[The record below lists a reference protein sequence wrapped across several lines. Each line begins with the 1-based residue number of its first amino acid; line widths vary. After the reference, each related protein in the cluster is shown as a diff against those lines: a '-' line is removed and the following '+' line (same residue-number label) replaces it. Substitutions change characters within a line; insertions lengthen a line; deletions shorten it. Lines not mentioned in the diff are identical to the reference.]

1 MGKELFDNIPSKV
14 ADLLSDVKNGRIGL
28 PDLQRPFVW
37 KDNKVRELLDSMMKG
52 YPIGYIMLWASPDD
66 YENTGYIGKNDKMYK
81 RPDDLVIDGQQRL
94 TALLAAMY
102 GVTIKDKNYK
112 ERKIRISF
120 NPLTREFAVWTQAYE
135 RNPEWISE
143 ISSVFAAD
151 QEHNISKF
159 RKAYIKTANEGR
171 TKNNEPELTEDEE
184 DIIEENINDLLNLG
198 IYSLPTLKINSKADE
213 EDVAD
218 IFVRVNSGGQNLTE
232 KNFIETLIAVY
243 DNDVHD
249 KINKINSKADEE
261 DVADIFVRVN
271 SGGQNL
277 TEKNFIETLI
287 AVYDNDVHDKINK
300 FCAESR
306 IPANGTSFNQILQVD
321 PSHLIRMSV
330 GVGFR
335 RARLRYAYM
344 LLRGKN
350 LKTGEITQDVREENL
365 KIFKESLDMVT
376 NLNNWHAFMNLFASA
391 GYLKGSLV
399 ASSNAVVFS
408 YVLYLIGKYDYK
420 VSSVVNNWHAFMNL
434 FASAG
439 YLKGSL
445 VASSNAVVFSYVL
458 YLIGKYDY
466 KVSSVELQ
474 KIIRKWIF
482 MSTITGFYTG
492 STESE
497 VEKQFAD
504 LRDVH
509 NADEFV
515 AYLNSV
521 IANRFTDDYFEY
533 SLPAELNSSSAT
545 SPAWYGYVAAINV
558 LGTPMLF
565 STAPL
570 SQYFVLG
577 TSGDKNSVDK
587 HHIFPKHY
595 LEEIGYDNDRDRN
608 QIANFTYLDYATNI
622 DISDAPPAEYVGRYR
637 DKLGEDGYKL
647 ACAQNAL
654 PENFEQLSYPEF
666 LSQRRLL
673 MAQIVKK
680 AYNELN
686 K

>member
-14 ADLLSDVKNGRIGL
+14 SDLLSDVKNGRIGL

-52 YPIGYIMLWASPDD
+52 YPIGYIMLWSSPDD
-66 YENTGYIGKNDKMYK
+66 YENTGHIGKNEKVYK

-102 GVTIKDKNYK
+102 GVTIKDQNYE
-112 ERKIRISF
+112 ERKIKISF
-120 NPLTREFAVWTQAYE
+120 NPLTCEFAVWTQAYD

-143 ISSVFAAD
+143 ICSVFAAD
-151 QEHNISKF
+151 QEHTISRF
-159 RKAYIKTANEGR
+159 RKSFIRSVNESR
-171 TKNNEPELTEDEE
+171 EKNGKELLTEEEE
-184 DIIEENINDLLNLG
+184 DVIEENINNLLNLG
-198 IYSLPTLKINSKADE
+198 IYSLPTLKM
-213 EDVAD
+213 
-218 IFVRVNSGGQNLTE
+218 
-232 KNFIETLIAVY
+232 IAVY
-243 DNDVHD
+243 DNDVHA
-249 KINKINSKADEE
+249 KIN
-261 DVADIFVRVN
+261 
-271 SGGQNL
+271 Q
-277 TEKNFIETLI
+277 
-287 AVYDNDVHDKINK
+287 

-306 IPANGTSFNQILQVD
+306 VPSNGTAFNQILQVD

-335 RARLRYAYM
+335 RARLRYAYL

-365 KIFKESLDMVT
+365 RIFKESLDMVT

-408 YVLYLIGKYDYK
+408 YVLYLIGKYE
-420 VSSVVNNWHAFMNL
+420 
-434 FASAG
+434 
-439 YLKGSL
+439 
-445 VASSNAVVFSYVL
+445 
-458 YLIGKYDY
+458 Y

-509 NADEFV
+509 HADEFV
-515 AYLNSV
+515 SYLNSV
-521 IANRFTDDYFEY
+521 IGNRFTDDYFVY
-533 SLPAELNSSSAT
+533 SLPAELNSSSAN
-545 SPAWYGYVAAINV
+545 SPAWYGYIAAVNV

-577 TSGDKNSVDK
+577 ANGGKNSVDK

-595 LEEIGYDNDRDRN
+595 LEKIGYDNDRDRN
-608 QIANFTYLDYATNI
+608 QIANFTYLDYTTNI
-622 DISDAPPAEYVGRYR
+622 DISDEAPAEYVCRYR
-637 DKLGEDGYKL
+637 EKLGEEGYRL

-666 LSQRRLL
+666 LKQRRLL

-680 AYNELN
+680 AYNELD

>member
-14 ADLLSDVKNGRIGL
+14 ADILSDVKNGRVGL

-37 KDNKVRELLDSMMKG
+37 QDNKVRELLDSMMKG

-66 YENTGYIGKNDKMYK
+66 YENTVHIGKNEKIYK
-81 RPDDLVIDGQQRL
+81 RPNDLVIDGQQRL

-102 GVTIKDKNYK
+102 GVTIMDKNYK
-112 ERKIRISF
+112 ERAIRISF
-120 NPLTREFAVWTQAYE
+120 NPLTREFAVWTPAFE
-135 RNPEWISE
+135 KNPEWISE
-143 ISSVFAAD
+143 ISQVFAAD
-151 QEHNISKF
+151 EEHNISKF
-159 RKAYIKTANEGR
+159 RKAYIKIVNEGR
-171 TKNNEPELTEDEE
+171 AKNNEEELTEDEE
-184 DIIEENINDLLNLG
+184 DRIEENINDLLNLG
-198 IYSLPTLKINSKADE
+198 IYSLPTLKINSKANE
-213 EDVAD
+213 ENVAD

-243 DNDVHD
+243 DN
-249 KINKINSKADEE
+249 A
-261 DVADIFVRVN
+261 
-271 SGGQNL
+271 
-277 TEKNFIETLI
+277 
-287 AVYDNDVHDKINK
+287 VHDKINK
-300 FCAESR
+300 FCADSR

-335 RARLRYAYM
+335 RARLRYVYM

-350 LKTGEITQDVREENL
+350 LKTGEITQNIREENL

-391 GYLKGSLV
+391 GYLKGS
-399 ASSNAVVFS
+399 F
-408 YVLYLIGKYDYK
+408 
-420 VSSVVNNWHAFMNL
+420 
-434 FASAG
+434 
-439 YLKGSL
+439 

-474 KIIRKWIF
+474 KIISKWIF

-492 STESE
+492 STESR

-515 AYLNSV
+515 VYLDSV

-533 SLPAELNSSSAT
+533 SLPSELNSSSAT
-545 SPAWYGYVAAINV
+545 SPAWYGYIAAINV

-570 SQYFVLG
+570 SQYFILG
-577 TSGDKNSVDK
+577 TSGDKNSIDK
-587 HHIFPKHY
+587 HHIFPKNY
-595 LEEIGYDNDRDRN
+595 LGKIGYNNDRDRN

-622 DISDAPPAEYVGRYR
+622 DISDAPPTEYVSRYR
-637 DKLGEDGYKL
+637 DKLGEEGYKL
-647 ACAQNAL
+647 ACKQNAL

-666 LSQRRLL
+666 LIKRRIL

-680 AYNELN
+680 AYDKLN

>member
-14 ADLLSDVKNGRIGL
+14 ADILSDIKNGRVGL

-37 KDNKVRELLDSMMKG
+37 QDNKVRELLDSMMKG

-66 YENTGYIGKNDKMYK
+66 YENTVHIGKNEKIYK
-81 RPDDLVIDGQQRL
+81 RPNDLVIDDQQRL

-102 GVTIKDKNYK
+102 GVTIMDKNYK
-112 ERKIRISF
+112 ERAIRISF
-120 NPLTREFAVWTQAYE
+120 NPLTREFAVWTPAFE
-135 RNPEWISE
+135 KNPEWISE
-143 ISSVFAAD
+143 ISQVFAAD
-151 QEHNISKF
+151 EEHNISKF
-159 RKAYIKTANEGR
+159 RKAYIKIVNEGR
-171 TKNNEPELTEDEE
+171 AKNDEEELTEDEE
-184 DIIEENINDLLNLG
+184 DRIEENINDLLNLG
-198 IYSLPTLKINSKADE
+198 IYSLPTLKINSKANE
-213 EDVAD
+213 ENVAD

-243 DNDVHD
+243 DN
-249 KINKINSKADEE
+249 A
-261 DVADIFVRVN
+261 
-271 SGGQNL
+271 
-277 TEKNFIETLI
+277 
-287 AVYDNDVHDKINK
+287 VHDKINK
-300 FCAESR
+300 FCADSR

-335 RARLRYAYM
+335 RARLRYVYM

-350 LKTGEITQDVREENL
+350 LKTGEITQNIREENL

-391 GYLKGSLV
+391 GYLKGS
-399 ASSNAVVFS
+399 F
-408 YVLYLIGKYDYK
+408 
-420 VSSVVNNWHAFMNL
+420 
-434 FASAG
+434 
-439 YLKGSL
+439 

-474 KIIRKWIF
+474 KIISKWIF

-492 STESE
+492 STESQ

-515 AYLNSV
+515 VYLDSV

-533 SLPAELNSSSAT
+533 SLPSELNSSSAT
-545 SPAWYGYVAAINV
+545 SPAWYGYIAAINV

-570 SQYFVLG
+570 SQYFILG
-577 TSGDKNSVDK
+577 TSGDKNLIDK
-587 HHIFPKHY
+587 HHIFPKNY
-595 LEEIGYDNDRDRN
+595 LGKIGYNNDRDRN

-622 DISDAPPAEYVGRYR
+622 DISDAPPTEYVSRYR
-637 DKLGEDGYKL
+637 DKLGEEGYKL
-647 ACAQNAL
+647 ACKQNAL

-666 LSQRRLL
+666 LIKRRIL

-680 AYNELN
+680 AYDKLN

>member
-14 ADLLSDVKNGRIGL
+14 ADILSDVKNGRVGL

-37 KDNKVRELLDSMMKG
+37 QDNKVRELLDSMMKG

-66 YENTGYIGKNDKMYK
+66 YENTVHIGKNEKIYK
-81 RPDDLVIDGQQRL
+81 RPNDLVIDGQQRL

-102 GVTIKDKNYK
+102 GVTIMDKNYK
-112 ERKIRISF
+112 ERAIRISF
-120 NPLTREFAVWTQAYE
+120 NPLTREFAVWTPAFE
-135 RNPEWISE
+135 KNSEWISE
-143 ISSVFAAD
+143 ISQVFAAD
-151 QEHNISKF
+151 EEHNISKF
-159 RKAYIKTANEGR
+159 RKAYIKIVNEGR
-171 TKNNEPELTEDEE
+171 AKNNEEELTEDEE
-184 DIIEENINDLLNLG
+184 DRIEENINDLLNLG
-198 IYSLPTLKINSKADE
+198 IYSLPTLKINSKANE
-213 EDVAD
+213 ENVAD

-243 DNDVHD
+243 DN
-249 KINKINSKADEE
+249 A
-261 DVADIFVRVN
+261 
-271 SGGQNL
+271 
-277 TEKNFIETLI
+277 
-287 AVYDNDVHDKINK
+287 VHDKINK
-300 FCAESR
+300 FCADSR

-335 RARLRYAYM
+335 RARLRYVYM

-350 LKTGEITQDVREENL
+350 LKTGEITQNIREENL

-391 GYLKGSLV
+391 GYLKGS
-399 ASSNAVVFS
+399 F
-408 YVLYLIGKYDYK
+408 
-420 VSSVVNNWHAFMNL
+420 
-434 FASAG
+434 
-439 YLKGSL
+439 

-474 KIIRKWIF
+474 KIISKWIF

-492 STESE
+492 STESQ

-515 AYLNSV
+515 VYLDSV
-521 IANRFTDDYFEY
+521 IANRFTDDYLEY
-533 SLPAELNSSSAT
+533 SLPSELNSSSAT
-545 SPAWYGYVAAINV
+545 SPAWYGYIAAINV

-570 SQYFVLG
+570 SQYFILG
-577 TSGDKNSVDK
+577 TSGDKNSIDK
-587 HHIFPKHY
+587 HHIFPKNY
-595 LEEIGYDNDRDRN
+595 LGKIGYNNDRDRN

-622 DISDAPPAEYVGRYR
+622 DISDAPPTEYVSRYR
-637 DKLGEDGYKL
+637 DKLGEEGYKL
-647 ACAQNAL
+647 ACKQNAL

-666 LSQRRLL
+666 LIKRRIL

-680 AYNELN
+680 AYDKLN

>member
-1 MGKELFDNIPSKV
+1 MGRELFDNIPSKV
-14 ADLLSDVKNGRIGL
+14 SDLLNDVKNGRIGL

-66 YENTGYIGKNDKMYK
+66 YANTAQIGKNDKVYK
-81 RPDDLVIDGQQRL
+81 QPDDLVIDGQQRL

-102 GVTIKDKNYK
+102 GVTIRDKNYA

-120 NPLTREFAVWTQAYE
+120 NPLTREFAVWTQAFE
-135 RNPEWISE
+135 RDPEWISE
-143 ISSVFAAD
+143 ISSVFSAD
-151 QEHNISKF
+151 QEHSISKF
-159 RKAYIKTANEGR
+159 RKTYIKTANEGR
-171 TKNNEPELTEDEE
+171 IKNGQPQLTEDEE
-184 DIIEENINDLLNLG
+184 DLIEENINDLLNLG
-198 IYSLPTLKINSKADE
+198 IYSLPTLKINAKADE

-232 KNFIETLIAVY
+232 KNFIEKLIAVY
-243 DNDVHD
+243 DNEAYD
-249 KINKINSKADEE
+249 KIN
-261 DVADIFVRVN
+261 
-271 SGGQNL
+271 
-277 TEKNFIETLI
+277 NF
-287 AVYDNDVHDKINK
+287 
-300 FCAESR
+300 CSESR
-306 IPANGTSFNQILQVD
+306 KPANGTSYNQILQVD
-321 PSHLIRMSV
+321 PSHLIRVAV

-350 LKTGEITQDVREENL
+350 LKTGEITQNVRKENL
-365 KIFKESLDMVT
+365 SIFKASLDMAT
-376 NLNNWHAFMNLFASA
+376 NLNNWHAFMNLFTSA

-408 YVLYLIGKYDYK
+408 YVLYLIGKYE
-420 VSSVVNNWHAFMNL
+420 
-434 FASAG
+434 
-439 YLKGSL
+439 
-445 VASSNAVVFSYVL
+445 
-458 YLIGKYDY
+458 Y

-474 KIIRKWIF
+474 KIICKWIF
-482 MSTITGFYTG
+482 MSTITGFYTE
-492 STESE
+492 STETE

-504 LRDVH
+504 LRSIH
-509 NADEFV
+509 TANQFV
-515 AYLNSV
+515 TYLDNKIS
-521 IANRFTDDYFEY
+521 NRFTDDYFRY

-545 SPAWYGYVAAINV
+545 SPAWYGYIAAINV

-570 SQYFVLG
+570 SKYFVLG
-577 TSGDKNSVDK
+577 TNGNKNSIDK

-595 LEEIGYDNDRDRN
+595 LEKIGYDNDRDRN
-608 QIANFTYLDYATNI
+608 QIANFTYLDYTTNI
-622 DISDAPPAEYVGRYR
+622 DISDAPPVEYVTRYR
-637 DKLGEDGYKL
+637 EKLGEEGYKRT
-647 ACAQNAL
+647 CAQNAL
-654 PENFEQLSYPEF
+654 PENFEKLTYPEF

>member
-66 YENTGYIGKNDKMYK
+66 YENTGHIGKNEKVYK

-102 GVTIKDKNYK
+102 GVTIKDKDYK

-143 ISSVFAAD
+143 ISSVFSAD

-159 RKAYIKTANEGR
+159 RKAFIKSANESR
-171 TKNNEPELTEDEE
+171 EKNGEAMLTEDEE
-184 DIIEENINDLLNLG
+184 DLIEENINDLLNLG

-249 KINKINSKADEE
+249 KIN
-261 DVADIFVRVN
+261 
-271 SGGQNL
+271 Q
-277 TEKNFIETLI
+277 
-287 AVYDNDVHDKINK
+287 

-306 IPANGTSFNQILQVD
+306 IPANGTSYNQILLVD
-321 PSHLIRMSV
+321 PSHLIRMAV

-350 LKTGEITQDVREENL
+350 LKTGEITQSVREDNL
-365 KIFKESLDMVT
+365 EIFKNSLDVVT
-376 NLNNWHAFMNLFASA
+376 NLNNWHAFMNLFATA
-391 GYLKGSLV
+391 GYLKGGFV

-408 YVLYLIGKYDYK
+408 YVLHLIGKYDYK
-420 VSSVVNNWHAFMNL
+420 VPSV
-434 FASAG
+434 
-439 YLKGSL
+439 
-445 VASSNAVVFSYVL
+445 
-458 YLIGKYDY
+458 D
-466 KVSSVELQ
+466 LQ

-492 STESE
+492 STETE

-515 AYLNSV
+515 AYLDSV
-521 IANRFTDDYFEY
+521 IKNRFTDDYFTY
-533 SLPAELNSSSAT
+533 SFPSELNSSSAT
-545 SPAWYGYVAAINV
+545 SPAWYGYIAAINV

-595 LEEIGYDNDRDRN
+595 LEQIGYDNDRDRN

-622 DISDAPPAEYVGRYR
+622 DISDAPPAEYVARYKE
-637 DKLGEDGYKL
+637 KLGEEGYKL

-654 PENFEQLSYPEF
+654 PENFEQLSYPDF
-666 LSQRRLL
+666 LNQRRIL

-680 AYNELN
+680 AYEKLC

>member
-14 ADLLSDVKNGRIGL
+14 ADILSDVKNGRVGL

-37 KDNKVRELLDSMMKG
+37 QDNKVRELLDSMMKG

-66 YENTGYIGKNDKMYK
+66 YENTVHIGKNEKIYK
-81 RPDDLVIDGQQRL
+81 RPNDLVIDGQQRL

-102 GVTIKDKNYK
+102 GVTIMDKNYK
-112 ERKIRISF
+112 ERAIRISF
-120 NPLTREFAVWTQAYE
+120 NPLTREFAVWTPAFE
-135 RNPEWISE
+135 KNPEWISE
-143 ISSVFAAD
+143 ISQVFAAD
-151 QEHNISKF
+151 EEHNISKF
-159 RKAYIKTANEGR
+159 RKAYIKIVNEGR
-171 TKNNEPELTEDEE
+171 AKNNEEELTEDEE
-184 DIIEENINDLLNLG
+184 DRIEENINDLLNLG
-198 IYSLPTLKINSKADE
+198 IYSLPTLKINSKANE
-213 EDVAD
+213 ENVAD

-243 DNDVHD
+243 DNAVHD
-249 KINKINSKADEE
+249 KIN
-261 DVADIFVRVN
+261 
-271 SGGQNL
+271 Q
-277 TEKNFIETLI
+277 
-287 AVYDNDVHDKINK
+287 
-300 FCAESR
+300 FCADSR

-335 RARLRYAYM
+335 RARLRYVYM

-350 LKTGEITQDVREENL
+350 LKTGEITQNIREENL

-391 GYLKGSLV
+391 GYLKGS
-399 ASSNAVVFS
+399 F
-408 YVLYLIGKYDYK
+408 
-420 VSSVVNNWHAFMNL
+420 
-434 FASAG
+434 
-439 YLKGSL
+439 

-474 KIIRKWIF
+474 KIISKWIF

-492 STESE
+492 STESQ

-515 AYLNSV
+515 VYLDSV

-533 SLPAELNSSSAT
+533 SLPSELNSSSAT
-545 SPAWYGYVAAINV
+545 SPAWYGYIAAINV

-570 SQYFVLG
+570 SQYFILG
-577 TSGDKNSVDK
+577 TSGDKNSIDK
-587 HHIFPKHY
+587 HHIFPKNY
-595 LEEIGYDNDRDRN
+595 LGKIGYNNDRDRN

-622 DISDAPPAEYVGRYR
+622 DISDASPTEYVSRYR
-637 DKLGEDGYKL
+637 DKLGEEGYKL
-647 ACAQNAL
+647 ACKQNAL

-666 LSQRRLL
+666 LIKRRIL

-680 AYNELN
+680 AYDKLN

>member
-14 ADLLSDVKNGRIGL
+14 ADILSDVKNGRVGL

-37 KDNKVRELLDSMMKG
+37 QDNKVRELLDSMMKG

-66 YENTGYIGKNDKMYK
+66 YENTVHIGKNEKIYK
-81 RPDDLVIDGQQRL
+81 RPNDLVIDGQQRL

-102 GVTIKDKNYK
+102 GVTIMDKNYK
-112 ERKIRISF
+112 ERAIRISF
-120 NPLTREFAVWTQAYE
+120 NPLTREFAVWTPAFE
-135 RNPEWISE
+135 KNPEWISE
-143 ISSVFAAD
+143 ISQVFAAD
-151 QEHNISKF
+151 EEHNISKF
-159 RKAYIKTANEGR
+159 RKAYIKIVNEGR
-171 TKNNEPELTEDEE
+171 TKNNEEELTEDEE
-184 DIIEENINDLLNLG
+184 DCIEENINDLLNLG
-198 IYSLPTLKINSKADE
+198 IYSLPTLKINSKANE

-243 DNDVHD
+243 DN
-249 KINKINSKADEE
+249 A
-261 DVADIFVRVN
+261 
-271 SGGQNL
+271 
-277 TEKNFIETLI
+277 
-287 AVYDNDVHDKINK
+287 VHDKINK
-300 FCAESR
+300 FCADSR

-330 GVGFR
+330 CVGFR
-335 RARLRYAYM
+335 RARLRYVYM

-350 LKTGEITQDVREENL
+350 LKTGEITQNIREENL

-391 GYLKGSLV
+391 GYLKGS
-399 ASSNAVVFS
+399 F
-408 YVLYLIGKYDYK
+408 
-420 VSSVVNNWHAFMNL
+420 
-434 FASAG
+434 
-439 YLKGSL
+439 

-474 KIIRKWIF
+474 KIISKWIF

-492 STESE
+492 STESQ

-515 AYLNSV
+515 VYLDSV

-533 SLPAELNSSSAT
+533 SLPSELNSSSAT
-545 SPAWYGYVAAINV
+545 SPAWYGYIAAINV

-570 SQYFVLG
+570 SQYFILG
-577 TSGDKNSVDK
+577 TSGDKNSIDK
-587 HHIFPKHY
+587 HHIFPKNY
-595 LEEIGYDNDRDRN
+595 LGKIGYNNDRDRN

-622 DISDAPPAEYVGRYR
+622 DISDAPPTEYVSRYR
-637 DKLGEDGYKL
+637 DKLGEEGYKL
-647 ACAQNAL
+647 ACKQNAL

-666 LSQRRLL
+666 LIKRRIL

-680 AYNELN
+680 AYDKLN

>member
-14 ADLLSDVKNGRIGL
+14 ADILSDVKNGRVGL

-37 KDNKVRELLDSMMKG
+37 QDNKVRELLDSMMKG

-66 YENTGYIGKNDKMYK
+66 YENTVHIGKNEKIYK
-81 RPDDLVIDGQQRL
+81 RPNDLVIDGQQRL

-102 GVTIKDKNYK
+102 GVTIMDKNYK
-112 ERKIRISF
+112 ERAIRISF
-120 NPLTREFAVWTQAYE
+120 NPLTREFAVWTPAFE
-135 RNPEWISE
+135 KNPEWISE
-143 ISSVFAAD
+143 ISQVFAAD
-151 QEHNISKF
+151 EEHNISKF
-159 RKAYIKTANEGR
+159 RKAYIKIVNEGR
-171 TKNNEPELTEDEE
+171 AKNNEEELTEDEE
-184 DIIEENINDLLNLG
+184 DRIEENINDLLNLG
-198 IYSLPTLKINSKADE
+198 IYSLPTLKINSKANE
-213 EDVAD
+213 ENVAD

-243 DNDVHD
+243 DN
-249 KINKINSKADEE
+249 A
-261 DVADIFVRVN
+261 
-271 SGGQNL
+271 
-277 TEKNFIETLI
+277 
-287 AVYDNDVHDKINK
+287 VHDKINK
-300 FCAESR
+300 FCANSR

-335 RARLRYAYM
+335 RARLRYVYM

-350 LKTGEITQDVREENL
+350 LKTGEITQNIREENL

-391 GYLKGSLV
+391 GYLKGS
-399 ASSNAVVFS
+399 F
-408 YVLYLIGKYDYK
+408 
-420 VSSVVNNWHAFMNL
+420 
-434 FASAG
+434 
-439 YLKGSL
+439 

-474 KIIRKWIF
+474 KIISKWIF

-492 STESE
+492 STESQ

-515 AYLNSV
+515 VYLNSV

-533 SLPAELNSSSAT
+533 SLPSELNSSSAT
-545 SPAWYGYVAAINV
+545 SPAWYGYIAAINV

-570 SQYFVLG
+570 SQYFILG
-577 TSGDKNSVDK
+577 TSGDKNSIDK
-587 HHIFPKHY
+587 HHIFPKNY
-595 LEEIGYDNDRDRN
+595 LGKIGYNNDRDRN

-622 DISDAPPAEYVGRYR
+622 DISDAPPTEYVSRYR
-637 DKLGEDGYKL
+637 DKLGEEGYKL
-647 ACAQNAL
+647 ACKQNAL

-666 LSQRRLL
+666 LIKRRIL

-680 AYNELN
+680 AYDKLN